1 MDREL
6 IDLKSLKV
14 FVTFC
19 DYLNLSKTAEVLHLT
34 QPAISHHIGL
44 LEKQLQTTLVDR
56 EIRPMA
62 LTQAGKLLKQR
73 GLQHL
78 AELNI
83 TAQWLIH
90 KKVDFMAEL
99 KLGIS
104 ELLADLALEAIA
116 DQLLALAENL
126 TIESSKSS
134 TLFEKLLNRDLD
146 IIITSKSGE
155 NYPELESKLIY
166 KEPVVGIYHDRLK
179 RQMKKHQELDFLIAG
194 QVGYVEFL
202 PSLTLGL
209 AMKQYFY
216 RMNKQPVNKVKV
228 DSAKNAMI
236 LVNSLP
242 VWSVGIP
249 LLMRRLKSD
258 FRKIYSFNLPE
269 PVVES
274 SWHLIYRRHECEK
287 PAEIVEKI
295 LKNFMMHSYQS
306 E

>member
-1 MDREL
+1 MDKKL

-34 QPAISHHIGL
+34 QPAISHHIGS
-44 LEKQLQTTLVDR
+44 LEKHLKTPLVDR

-78 AELNI
+78 AELN
-83 TAQWLIH
+83 TTVQLLLN
-90 KKVDFMAEL
+90 KKVGFMAAF
-99 KLGIS
+99 KIGIS
-104 ELLADLALEAIA
+104 ELLADMTLEAIGG
-116 DQLLALAENL
+116 QLLSFAENL

-146 IIITSKSGE
+146 MIITSKSGE

-166 KEPVVGIYHDRLK
+166 KEPIVGICHNSLK
-179 RQMKKHQELDFLIAG
+179 RRMKKNQELDFLITE

-216 RMNKQPVNKVKV
+216 RMNKQPANKVKI
-228 DSAKNAMI
+228 DSAKNAMT

-249 LLMRRLKSD
+249 LLMRRLKAD
-258 FRKIYSFNLPE
+258 FKKIHIFNLPE

-274 SWHLIYRRHECEK
+274 SWHLIYRRHEYVK
-287 PAEIVEKI
+287 PAEIIEKI
-295 LKNFMMHSYQS
+295 LKRFMMNL
-306 E
+306 